1 MIGIARTGSVY
12 LTMAVTLERYFAI
25 VKPLA
30 TFGIKRW
37 LIPISMAFATI
48 YNIPRFFELER
59 IIFTHTNET
68 MVGPTTLRKNS
79 LYVSIYM
86 TWMKLVS
93 TAVRL
98 SSHMH

>member
-1 MIGIARTGSVY
+1 M
-12 LTMAVTLERYFAI
+12 
-25 VKPLA
+25 
-30 TFGIKRW
+30 
-37 LIPISMAFATI
+37 SMTFATI

-59 IIFTHTNET
+59 IVFTHTNET

-93 TAVRL
+93 HFVLESRKCKLYRICTKKLQDSTLGCLGSRGSPKIFDRASVA
-98 SSHMH
+98 SGP